1 MIDREKINSSRTILL
16 INVSN
21 EIFKLRKYNKIL
33 INSISLSTLD
43 SQYNYNNF
51 EMNIQNPLEIGK
63 SMTGISGSSYNE
75 EKNKKKKKILK
86 DTGKKNSYK
95 KPRFLYRLG
104 ITHSNIFN
112 ILSYV
117 NDMDIKKIRKR
128 KIISEAKFKNLET
141 PTTIN
146 TLCFNQEKKIIEKQG
161 FNYLRELANN
171 LKDYRKCEDIRKCLK
186 TSKTM
191 RLSILDSNEI
201 SQKLNNG
208 KYKTPPKIKA
218 QSNKDII
225 NIFKPSKFKTSYNKI
240 LRKSMEVNNIITNE
254 HFKKGSIKKNKNTS
268 DKIIYEDD
276 KESESKIYK
285 KKSIAFMLP

>member
-75 EKNKKKKKILK
+75 EKDKKKKKIAK

-191 RLSILDSNEI
+191 RLSVLESNEI
-201 SQKLNNG
+201 NEKLNNV

-218 QSNKDII
+218 RSNKDII

>member
-146 TLCFNQEKKIIEKQG
+146 TLCFNQEKK
-161 FNYLRELANN
+161 NY
-171 LKDYRKCEDIRKCLK
+171 
-186 TSKTM
+186 
-191 RLSILDSNEI
+191 
-201 SQKLNNG
+201 
-208 KYKTPPKIKA
+208 
-218 QSNKDII
+218 
-225 NIFKPSKFKTSYNKI
+225 
-240 LRKSMEVNNIITNE
+240 
-254 HFKKGSIKKNKNTS
+254 
-268 DKIIYEDD
+268 
-276 KESESKIYK
+276 
-285 KKSIAFMLP
+285 